1 MELVIIIVLVGALGA
16 AIYVIFT
23 LQGRVKALIAEKTE
37 AATKLEMLRERASEQ
52 KAELEELQS
61 GFRAEF
67 RNLANDIFDEKSKQF
82 RQSNKESME
91 SLLTPFKLNISDFRE
106 RVEKIYAAENI
117 ERGALKGEIKN
128 LMELNRLITDQTTN
142 LTNALKGESK
152 VQGDWGEMILE
163 TILESSNLI
172 KGVHYT
178 TQQTIKDEESGANIR
193 PDVILTLPEGKQI
206 VIDSKV
212 SLTAFVEYTSAEEPA
227 KRDAALKAHLIS
239 VRRHIEELGRK
250 SYQATLNSP
259 DFVIMFVANEPAFL
273 AAMHADSSLWS
284 EAYNK
289 KVIISSPTNLFALL
303 KIVDDMW
310 RRDNQSKN
318 AIAIATEGANLYDKF
333 VGFVQTLEEL
343 GKSIEA
349 SSQRYDKAM
358 GQLSTGKGSLV
369 TRTEKL
375 RELGVKATKTL
386 SLPNQDED

>member
-16 AIYVIFT
+16 AIYVIST